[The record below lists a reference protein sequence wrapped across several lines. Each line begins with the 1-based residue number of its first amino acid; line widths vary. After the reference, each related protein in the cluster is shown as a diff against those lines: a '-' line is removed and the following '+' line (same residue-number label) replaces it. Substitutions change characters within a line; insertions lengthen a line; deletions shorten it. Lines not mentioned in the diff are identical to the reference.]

1 MELLPS
7 LELLA
12 EQTVSGVAFVTAYGL
27 TWLVCGL
34 LWRRTSARTAAY
46 TTLFQGMVAFP
57 LALGGSALIGAIGQG
72 RPVAEEIT
80 QLSIL
85 IGTSQLLGLPLL
97 ILFVV
102 KRWYTLV
109 PVAFATL
116 TSMHF
121 VLYSWLYRTPV
132 YVVLA
137 IAVAV
142 GAVLVMAPASAAER
156 TARDDGQTVEPAA
169 TTVGSAVDSA
179 VGSAVGT
186 PANTPAGISAS
197 STIGASRVCVLTGGL
212 LLASAVA
219 LGVFH
224 AG

>member
-1 MELLPS
+1 MELIPS

-27 TWLVCGL
+27 TWLVCGI

-46 TTLFQGMVAFP
+46 ATLFQGMVAFP

-132 YVVLA
+132 YIVLA

-142 GAVLVMAPASAAER
+142 GAVIVMATAPAAER
-156 TARDDGQTVEPAA
+156 KARDDVRPIEPA
-169 TTVGSAVDSA
+169 TTTAGSAVDSA
-179 VGSAVGT
+179 VGT
-186 PANTPAGISAS
+186 PANTAVGISAS
-197 STIGASRVCVLTGGL
+197 STIGAARVCILTGSL
-212 LLASAVA
+212 LMASAAA
-219 LGVFH
+219 LGVLY